1 MKSHFSEEEI
11 LKTNKHI
18 KRGIT
23 SLIVNEI
30 QIKMRYISLLERLAW
45 IKMIDK
51 TNEWKRCG
59 RKGPLRKKLFL
70 FLEYIFAVYFAI

>member
-11 LKTNKHI
+11 LKINKHI
-18 KRGIT
+18 KGIT

-45 IKMIDK
+45 IKMIDN
-51 TNEWKRCG
+51 TND
-59 RKGPLRKKLFL
+59 
-70 FLEYIFAVYFAI
+70 